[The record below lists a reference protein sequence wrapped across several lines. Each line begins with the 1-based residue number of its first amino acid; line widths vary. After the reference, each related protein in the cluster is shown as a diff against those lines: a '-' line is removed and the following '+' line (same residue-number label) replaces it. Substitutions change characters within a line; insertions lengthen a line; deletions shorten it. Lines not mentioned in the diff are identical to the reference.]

1 MDTRL
6 AQIIDNFTKKVM
18 GKFSQED
25 VLKIEDLE
33 IKLWEDCSF
42 FVRDSIAAYTEM
54 IDQLLTAQKEERK
67 EAGIT
72 VHKRNV
78 SREYLSKFGQV
89 EFNRTYFKTEEGYSY
104 LADKA
109 VGLESYDRVS
119 TNVSA
124 ELVDRA
130 ASMSYQKSAEETTI
144 GRVTK
149 QTVLNK
155 IRKTKGLELV
165 PKGIKKKIR
174 VLHVVADED
183 HVAMQSGKNVI
194 VPLVTVH
201 EGIESVSKCRNR
213 CINARHFS
221 EYGKPVSEFWEEI
234 GAWVEEEYDTR
245 SINRIYLHGDGAK
258 WIRRGMEVLPG
269 CRFVLDRYHL
279 EKWVKAVT
287 AGSMKEYSFRIR
299 KALKN
304 YDLKGFVSA
313 IDDMLTEAESR
324 KQAEMIIGLRKYI
337 LNNWDGIEIRKNE
350 PECGSS
356 CTEAQISHVLA
367 DRLSRGPKGWSD
379 EGLKYMSRLR
389 VYKVNGEKV
398 TVKNIMKKDEALEP
412 SEMEKRV
419 VKMVKEA
426 FAGFKDYSIF
436 EKQELISGKVTPIST
451 ILKGI
456 EQVGYVF

>member
-1 MDTRL
+1 M
-6 AQIIDNFTKKVM
+6 
-18 GKFSQED
+18 
-25 VLKIEDLE
+25 
-33 IKLWEDCSF
+33 
-42 FVRDSIAAYTEM
+42 
-54 IDQLLTAQKEERK
+54 
-67 EAGIT
+67 
-72 VHKRNV
+72 
-78 SREYLSKFGQV
+78 
-89 EFNRTYFKTEEGYSY
+89 
-104 LADKA
+104 
-109 VGLESYDRVS
+109 
-119 TNVSA
+119 
-124 ELVDRA
+124 
-130 ASMSYQKSAEETTI
+130 
-144 GRVTK
+144 
-149 QTVLNK
+149 
-155 IRKTKGLELV
+155 
-165 PKGIKKKIR
+165 
-174 VLHVVADED
+174 
-183 HVAMQSGKNVI
+183 
-194 VPLVTVH
+194 
-201 EGIESVSKCRNR
+201 
-213 CINARHFS
+213 
-221 EYGKPVSEFWEEI
+221 
-234 GAWVEEEYDTR
+234 
-245 SINRIYLHGDGAK
+245 
-258 WIRRGMEVLPG
+258 
-269 CRFVLDRYHL
+269 
-279 EKWVKAVT
+279 
-287 AGSMKEYSFRIR
+287 
-299 KALKN
+299 
-304 YDLKGFVSA
+304 SA